1 MIRIY
6 IISKHALFT
15 YGLESLLNQE
25 SDLEIVGQA
34 KDFKHSLAQIR
45 VQQPDVIIL
54 DSDRTLPENATEII
68 ESLHDKWEV
77 RVISLNLNN
86 NDLYVH
92 RATRQPVRDV
102 NDLIQ
107 AIKHSAGVDSLVL

>member
-15 YGLESLLNQE
+15 HGLESLLNQE

-34 KDFKHSLAQIR
+34 KDLEHSLAQISD
-45 VQQPDVIIL
+45 QQPDVIIL
-54 DSDRTLPENATEII
+54 DSGQPRSENITEII
-68 ESLHDKWEV
+68 ESLHGNRDI

-102 NDLIQ
+102 NDLIH
-107 AIKHSAGVDSLVL
+107 AIKYSTGPDALIL